1 MWRQGDIFIQSVPKL
16 PNGIEDRTVPGTVLV
31 HGEVTGHSHRIE
43 DAATALLYAG
53 RQFGEFFLDVTAKAA
68 RIVHEEHGP
77 IELEKGIYRVW
88 RQREYSPERIRH
100 VYD

>member
-1 MWRQGDIFIQSVPKL
+1 MWRQGDIFIQPVPKL
-16 PNGIEDRTVPGTVLV
+16 PSGVETRPVSGTVLV

-43 DAATALLYAG
+43 DAATAQVFSGL
-53 RQFGEFFLDVTAKAA
+53 QFGEFFLDVKADA

-77 IELEKGIYRVW
+77 IELKQGTYRVW